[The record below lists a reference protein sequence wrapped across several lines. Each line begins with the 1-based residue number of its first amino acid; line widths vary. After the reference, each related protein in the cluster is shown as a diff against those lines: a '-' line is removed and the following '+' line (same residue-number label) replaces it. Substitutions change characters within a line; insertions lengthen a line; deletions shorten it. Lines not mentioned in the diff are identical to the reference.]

1 MGIRDNDT
9 FSISWIACYENSLN
23 FYCALI
29 VEAYENVFVSDDSAI
44 LIAMGNMKS
53 KIKMELSNGETFQN
67 MSCWNQVV
75 VSGLYSMQEFLL
87 SVLKGMK
94 MHEEEAVDTVIEL
107 TDALEEHLFVRES
120 DPRLN

>member
-1 MGIRDNDT
+1 MGIEDGDT

-29 VEAYENVFVSDDSAI
+29 VEAYESVFVSESSAV

-53 KIKMELSNGETFQN
+53 KIKMELSNGETFQD
-67 MSCWNQVV
+67 MSCWHQAI
-75 VSGLYSMQEFLL
+75 VSGLYGMQEFLL
-87 SVLKGMK
+87 SVLKGMR
-94 MHEEEAVDTVIEL
+94 MDEEEAIDTVIEL
-107 TDALEEHLFVRES
+107 TDALDEHLFARES